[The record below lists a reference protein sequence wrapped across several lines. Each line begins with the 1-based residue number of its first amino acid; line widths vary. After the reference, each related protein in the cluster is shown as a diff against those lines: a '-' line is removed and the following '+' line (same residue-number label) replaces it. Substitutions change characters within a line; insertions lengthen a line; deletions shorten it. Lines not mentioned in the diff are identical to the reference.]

1 MPADR
6 IITVRRFPEA
16 TFNDAGIYQPGTPV
30 EHRVW
35 ATKKDLTLEE
45 IVDGG
50 GARASYEVEWR
61 IQIQRRDLRNEHT
74 VALDVIWTATLR
86 FNVVN
91 SIEITEQSGAVGQ
104 TCGGAG
110 FCLQGKAILQ

>member
-61 IQIQRRDLRNEHT
+61 IRYNAAIYAT
-74 VALDVIWTATLR
+74 SIPALDVIDGTLR

-91 SIEITEQSGAVGQ
+91 SIEITEQSGGRPNLRRRWIL
-104 TCGGAG
+104 
-110 FCLQGKAILQ
+110 LQGKAILQ